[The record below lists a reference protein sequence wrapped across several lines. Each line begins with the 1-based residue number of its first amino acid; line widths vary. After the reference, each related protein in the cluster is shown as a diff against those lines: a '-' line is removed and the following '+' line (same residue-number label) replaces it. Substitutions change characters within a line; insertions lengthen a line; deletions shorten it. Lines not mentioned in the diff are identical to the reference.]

1 MLQPISVLRLMQRA
15 RRLLGDAEAESH
27 VKPKSQSGTQQHNGN
42 GRNDYA
48 EFSHGE
54 HPKSQLEKSA

>member
-1 MLQPISVLRLMQRA
+1 MQKQRVMSA
-15 RRLLGDAEAESH
+15 MAATIVRNFHTMSP
-27 VKPKSQSGTQQHNGN
+27 KPKSQSGTQQHNGN